1 MGAAMLDGKRYFAN
15 FPDEAAAA
23 SELPDPAR
31 EIRASLARLAAL
43 EQELSRYLRDAL
55 PSERSS

>member
-1 MGAAMLDGKRYFAN
+1 MLDGKRYFAN
-15 FPDEAAAA
+15 FPDEAAAV

-31 EIRASLARLAAL
+31 QVRASLARLAAL
-43 EQELSRYLRDAL
+43 EQELSRYLRNAL